1 MRWLV
6 GLITIVLLSSCSAQ
20 WHLKRA
26 VKKDPTLLK
35 TDTIAIVD
43 TVVTPPVTLT
53 DTVIT
58 RTQDTVVVQKDKLK
72 VQVVRSYD
80 TIMVDAV
87 CESDTIVQIVEVPVP
102 SVVMKDS
109 DRWYNKVYKFSFYVL
124 LILLLA
130 SLAIFWVRDVTSW
143 LFSGLKFRY
152 EFVEVFH
159 ND

>member
-43 TVVTPPVTLT
+43 TIVTPPVTLT

-124 LILLLA
+124 LILLL
-130 SLAIFWVRDVTSW
+130 LLYFLRVNRP
-143 LFSGLKFRY
+143 L
-152 EFVEVFH
+152 
-159 ND
+159 